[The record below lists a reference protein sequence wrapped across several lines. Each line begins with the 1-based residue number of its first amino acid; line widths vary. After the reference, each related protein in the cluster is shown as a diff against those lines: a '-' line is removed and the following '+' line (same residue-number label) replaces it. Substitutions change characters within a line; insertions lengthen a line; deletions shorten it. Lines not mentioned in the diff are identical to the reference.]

1 MKKSVRIFLLLLS
14 FVLVF
19 AASFG
24 FMTYGKLSYL
34 QGDYII
40 EKETSSFENSNF
52 FENSY
57 SDILTNLLWDV
68 QENLISS
75 NEINEDNQKEINDKN
90 YPFQIKIKDLNNEII
105 VDTIDEDIKNDKS
118 LIINYNFTTNTI
130 TTNLKDKD
138 LYNSIFTREVNNELK
153 NKVSTIE
160 IVINPDDKENFSY
173 FHNLKILYEK
183 SNENF
188 NVIYLSF
195 LLIPLILITFY
206 LAYMAGRDENGKFN
220 LLIIDKIPLEVVLAF
235 SLLLFFLAILLIES
249 FIYLI
254 TSFGQL
260 YYSYG
265 YFYSGI
271 TSFNEIRMMFLLIA
285 SGFSFIYF
293 GLLASLLSLS
303 RKIKAGVLIKNSIIY
318 ILFSSLVK
326 LIKNIFLSLK
336 ETPKLI
342 IAYFGLIFV
351 NMLSFILIFALGS
364 ILSILVL
371 LLILALDISVINR
384 LSKYKKEQAIILN
397 TAKDIGMGNKIAKIN
412 TEGFY
417 NENIILSNSINNM
430 YDGIQ
435 NAVNKSLKSER
446 MRTDLI
452 TNVSHDIKTPLTS
465 IINYSDL
472 LMKENFEDTKI
483 KEYVEI
489 INRKSKQLK
498 TMTEDIV
505 DASKASSGALKIENE
520 IINLDEL
527 MNQLTAEYEEKFK
540 SSNLELVYDNLSHNQ
555 YVLSDGRYLY
565 RVLANLFDNALKYSL
580 ENTRV
585 YLSLSNENNKS
596 IIEIKNLSKEQL
608 NISSDDL
615 YQRFVRGDTSRTT
628 SGSGLGLS
636 IAKDL
641 MKLLNGNLDIII
653 DGDYFKS
660 KVILNTYIKKEENIF
675 NIKDNQ

>member
-1 MKKSVRIFLLLLS
+1 MKKSVRIFLILLS

-75 NEINEDNQKEINDKN
+75 NEINEDNQKEINYKS

>member
-235 SLLLFFLAILLIES
+235 SLLLFFLAIQLIES